1 MTVTSDRSPAIEL
14 LEELRSGGLSARA
27 AVEAAIERCRQ
38 AAALNA
44 LISLRADPAL
54 AEADAADARRLAG
67 HPLGTLHGL
76 PIVVKDNIAVGG
88 WQFTGGSPAF
98 EAYVAPADAAVVA
111 RLRAEGAIVVGKAN
125 LHEFAFGTTN
135 NNGHFGPARNPH
147 DPSRICGGSSGG
159 SAASVAGGLV
169 AVALASDTG
178 GSGRIPAALCGC
190 VGFRPTKGRY
200 SGDGVLVLSTTRDT
214 ITTMAHSVADIVLL
228 DQVITGAIGV
238 EAPAA
243 GTIRLGVLAPFAVE
257 TIAPEVRSAF
267 EAGLDLLE
275 RAGVEVVQVDGT
287 ELSEIDQEIGLG
299 VATAEASRY
308 WRDYA
313 PSILGIDFPDFVERL
328 GSPDVKRI
336 FRTFGNPEH
345 EVPAAVYAR
354 FVTERLPR
362 LRAAYSELF
371 VASGVDAFV
380 FPTVPVTAPP
390 IGQDDTLH
398 IEGQDLPLFPTTI
411 RNTGPGSLAGIPG
424 ISLPL
429 PVATGQLPVGLALDA
444 SAGADAALLGLAAT
458 VERVLAA
465 GQDIK
470 G

>member
-1 MTVTSDRSPAIEL
+1 MTAAKDRSPAIEL
-14 LEELRSGGLSARA
+14 LEELRSGRLSARA

-38 AAALNA
+38 AADANA

-54 AEADAADARRLAG
+54 AEADEADRQRMAG
-67 HPLGTLHGL
+67 RPIGALHGL

-147 DPSRICGGSSGG
+147 DPDRICGGSSGG
-159 SAASVAGGLV
+159 SAASVASGLV
-169 AVALASDTG
+169 TVALASDTG

-200 SGDGVLVLSTTRDT
+200 SGDGMLVLSTTRDT

-228 DQVITGAIGV
+228 DQVVTGEVGV
-238 EAPAA
+238 LAPAA
-243 GTIRLGVLAPFAVE
+243 SAIRLGLLAPFAVE
-257 TIAPEVRSAF
+257 AIAPDVRSAF
-267 EAGLDLLE
+267 EAGIHLLE
-275 RAGVEVVQVDGT
+275 RAGVEIVEIDGS
-287 ELSEIDQEIGLG
+287 ELFEIDQEIGLG
-299 VATAEASRY
+299 VATAEASRF

-313 PSILGIDFPDFVERL
+313 PATLGIDFPDFVERL
-328 GSPDVKRI
+328 GSPDVKQI
-336 FRTFGNPEH
+336 FRTFGKPEH
-345 EVPAAVYAR
+345 EVPEAVYEH
-354 FVTERLPR
+354 FVTKRLPR
-362 LRAAYSELF
+362 LRAAYAGLF
-371 VASGVDAFV
+371 AASGVDAFV

-390 IGQDDTLH
+390 IGQDDTVDV
-398 IEGQDLPLFPTTI
+398 EGKDLPLFLTTI

-424 ISLPL
+424 ITLPL
-429 PVATGQLPVGLALDA
+429 PVAAGQLPVGLALDA
-444 SAGADAALLGLAAT
+444 PAGADAALMGLAAT
-458 VERVLAA
+458 VERLLS
-465 GQDIK
+465 QK
-470 G
+470 